1 MKGYFRVN
9 NKWFWGLI
17 TLLILLIYTGYL
29 VIPANAGGRS
39 DLPVMSADAV
49 GDNTLPKYADAIS
62 GVIKGSDDIPIV
74 SAEISIFDG
83 FSLRDIKS
91 DSKGVYNI
99 LQLPVS
105 AGLSAVLFITKD
117 GYVPSI
123 INVKRREEVKAD
135 YPVTM
140 KRAESEKNGY
150 IAGVVYQPIKG
161 GKIKYQSGINSF
173 GREKRVWLEKDGII
187 TETKS
192 NQDGQFILEVPAGRY
207 VLHAEG
213 SRERP
218 VVEITEGKTTIRNMR
233 AGIILVD

>member
-1 MKGYFRVN
+1 MSN
-9 NKWFWGLI
+9 NKWFWGLV

-39 DLPVMSADAV
+39 EIPVMSADAV
-49 GDNTLPKYADAIS
+49 GDNALPKYADAIS
-62 GVIKGSDDIPIV
+62 GVIRGSDDTPID
-74 SAEISIFDG
+74 SADISIFDG
-83 FSLRDIKS
+83 FSLQNIKS

-123 INVKRREEVKAD
+123 INFKRREEVRTD
-135 YPVTM
+135 YPVIM
-140 KRAESEKNGY
+140 QRMVSKKAGY
-150 IAGVVYQPIKG
+150 IGGVIYQPIRG
-161 GKIKYQSGINSF
+161 GKIQFQSGINSF
-173 GREKRVWLEKDGII
+173 GRGKRVWLEKEGTI

-192 NQDGQFILEVPAGRY
+192 NQDGHFIFEVPGGQY

-218 VVEITEGKTTIRNMR
+218 VVEITEGKTVIRNMR
-233 AGIILVD
+233 SGIVLVD

>member
-1 MKGYFRVN
+1 MLN

-17 TLLILLIYTGYL
+17 TLLVLLICAGYF
-29 VIPANAGGRS
+29 VIPADAGGRS
-39 DLPVMSADAV
+39 DLPGINAQSV
-49 GDNTLPKYADAIS
+49 GDNALSKYADAIS
-62 GVIKGSDDIPIV
+62 GVITGSDNVPIE

-83 FSLRDIKS
+83 FSQQNIKS

-117 GYVPSI
+117 GYIPSI
-123 INVKRREEVKAD
+123 INFKRREEVKTD
-135 YPVTM
+135 YPVIM
-140 KRAESEKNGY
+140 QRMVSKKAGY
-150 IAGVVYQPIKG
+150 IGGVIYQPIRG
-161 GKIKYQSGINSF
+161 GKIQYQSGINSF
-173 GREKRVWLEKDGII
+173 GRERRVWLEKEGLI

-192 NQDGQFILEVPAGRY
+192 NQDGHFIFEVPGGQY

-218 VVEITEGKTTIRNMR
+218 VVEITEGKTVIRNMR
-233 AGIILVD
+233 SGIVLVD